1 MSVTKT
7 TVIAVIVVVLTFVAG
22 VAVGVFSSHVM
33 MLRGGHGAPPFPAR
47 AMVNRLDRHLDLTD
61 AQRAKVQEIIERRH
75 ARIAETWSS
84 VRPRVSEEIART
96 NAEIYADAVVVDS
109 WLPALVWAGSVLV
122 STFIGGLIIT
132 AILYIGPWRRV
143 R

>member
-1 MSVTKT
+1 M
-7 TVIAVIVVVLTFVAG
+7 AG

-96 NAEIYADAVVVDS
+96 NAEIDAVLTPEQRQKFARMKMRMGRRGGPPHHRVP
-109 WLPALVWAGSVLV
+109 LP
-122 STFIGGLIIT
+122 
-132 AILYIGPWRRV
+132 PD
-143 R
+143 